1 MKSKRKIDKAYVL
14 PLFLVVLIMIT
25 ALSNAVFAKYLRRFN
40 YDRKVTVSAELV
52 ETLRLFE
59 HEAVRNDMG
68 EYALNNANE
77 VSSNEYIL
85 MPGVD
90 IPKDPHIE
98 IKGKT
103 SIPAYLYV
111 EVVDKLNTTTVT
123 YSLTG
128 DWTLLS
134 GITGPNGGKMYVY
147 KEKLTGTPADI
158 TIPVLSDDTVYV
170 SASLDRTQTNLNL
183 DFYAYMLQ
191 INDDLLTADQIFDAV
206 Y

>member
-147 KEKLTGTPADI
+147 KEKLIGTPADI